1 MKLIISK
8 KCIEKIHT
16 WNLYDNG
23 KEISG
28 TAVYEVKESLPNGF
42 PKVVELTNFIIL
54 DMGTGATTAFSGE
67 KMAHAV
73 YAMRND
79 LNDHSFIGIIHSHV
93 EMNVFFSATDETQLS
108 DSTTEIGFLI
118 STIFN
123 HKMKIASKISYK
135 DQYGII
141 AKQSVKVELEKMDI
155 PPYLLEEINLV
166 TKEFTD
172 KETLKSLTNNRL
184 SNYNN
189 NTKQL
194 SCFSKKDYPE
204 YFPQPINETPEV
216 YETDEDNQLIQ
227 YYMNQIVERYPEL
240 ETMEEYFNT
249 QEMEKYKKLCPEYQ
263 KNVLALL
270 VLFEEGTIDGAKLEE
285 MNKLYGN

>member
-28 TAVYEVKESLPNGF
+28 TAVYEIKESLPNGF

-54 DMGTGATTAFSGE
+54 DMGTGASTVFSGE
-67 KMAHAV
+67 KMARAV
-73 YAMRND
+73 FAMRND
-79 LNDHSFIGIIHSHV
+79 LNDYSFIGIIHSHV
-93 EMNVFFSATDETQLS
+93 EMGVFFSDTDETQLS

-123 HKMKIASKISYK
+123 HKMEIVSKISYK

-141 AKQSVKVELEKMDI
+141 AKQSMKVKKEKMDI
-155 PPYLLEEINLV
+155 PSYLLEEINLV
-166 TKEFTD
+166 TKEF
-172 KETLKSLTNNRL
+172 KGKKIQKSLTNNRL
-184 SNYNN
+184 SHYNN
-189 NTKQL
+189 NTKQP
-194 SCFSKKDYPE
+194 SCFSKEDYPE
-204 YFPQPINETPEV
+204 YFPQPISETPEA
-216 YETDEDNQLIQ
+216 YETIEDNQLIQ

-270 VLFEEGTIDGAKLEE
+270 VLFEEGSIDGAKLEE
-285 MNKLYGN
+285 MSKIYGN